1 MKKPIIIILL
11 ITLVFTSL
19 WVGFSNPST
28 PKVIDVDKQQE
39 EPIKDDEEVIV
50 DQEETKLDEGIV
62 IEQEIEIIDKTENSS
77 EEPTNEEIL
86 IRYESKNS
94 MDMGV
99 VYNNLIEDDEEY
111 IIFKVRLNNH
121 IIDLED
127 IKYDELATLSFSN
140 GTIIDDGFIWESN
153 SEGHHISGKL
163 KLPKNYIGTSINLS
177 ELGSVQLE
185 FEDIGGPEKMTF
197 RWEKDVT
204 DLYTK

>member
-39 EPIKDDEEVIV
+39 EPIKDDEEIIV

-94 MDMGV
+94 IDMGV

-163 KLPKNYIGTSINLS
+163 KLPKNYIGTSINLL